1 MAQADPFSRVALQ
14 AIAAEMADWL
24 EAAELP
30 TDGVRI
36 AATPLSI
43 WEVRSGASLEE
54 AARNSGEWHHQ
65 ILKEG
70 GAFAYAR
77 SRAAGEHAEIIELAE
92 SPLVE
97 ALDETLRS
105 LRGTADDL
113 AILRLLR
120 SPRHQTTC
128 LWLHREGG
136 ADEVI
141 VLQRPASRVGERLE
155 ERAFLARLDSAP
167 DDPVRG

>member
-1 MAQADPFSRVALQ
+1 MSARQQPRLITAGASARRVADAPRWTRRPGTGSRCSMAQADPFSRVALQ

-70 GAFAYAR
+70 GAFA
-77 SRAAGEHAEIIELAE
+77 
-92 SPLVE
+92 
-97 ALDETLRS
+97 
-105 LRGTADDL
+105 
-113 AILRLLR
+113 
-120 SPRHQTTC
+120 
-128 LWLHREGG
+128 
-136 ADEVI
+136 
-141 VLQRPASRVGERLE
+141 
-155 ERAFLARLDSAP
+155 
-167 DDPVRG
+167 